1 MMIKIIYIFFLIIF
15 SNLKSFKIPKISIII
30 PSYNI
35 PNYYYLKKSINSVLN
50 QTLKNIELIIVDDN
64 AYDQTPIILDN
75 YAMIDSR
82 VTIIHKIKN
91 EMTGY
96 ARNTGLDFIMG
107 EYLGFLD
114 YDDLFHQD
122 ALKLSFNEAKKKNYT
137 IVNFEYKKFKN
148 ENSILKYLNNKN
160 NIYHIDLLNKYYN
173 FPIKKT
179 GIHIWRNI
187 YKSSFIIS
195 HNFKFVNTWADED
208 VLFCI
213 TIFSFEIEILLI
225 KKPLVFHRLLKS
237 SIGHNL
243 KIIEKR
249 QNLILYHLKNIFKIY
264 KKYGIINNRIV
275 QNIFVLF
282 VKNHFKNKN
291 IEKLL
296 RLINGYKTL
305 FPIELIRKYYINIY
319 NMKKLEKL
327 YIFKENIINQYEII
341 INKKLNCFI

>member
-173 FPIKKT
+173 FP
-179 GIHIWRNI
+179 
-187 YKSSFIIS
+187 
-195 HNFKFVNTWADED
+195 FKFVNTWADED

-282 VKNHFKNKN
+282 LKNHFKNKN

-327 YIFKENIINQYEII
+327 YIFKENTINQYEII